1 MGAFDAPQLTPQQ
14 EADFYRKST
23 GAAYARDP
31 NSASALAAAEK
42 YGADT
47 ARPNDNFLTQGSRDL
62 PGDPQFVAMMMK
74 AMGPEAA
81 AKLME
86 QHRANGYDPNSFE
99 YGGSQA
105 AGDSETH
112 RLNQM
117 AGYMRTSRQSPV
129 IDQTGM
135 NASLAQALA
144 ARGQQAE
151 AAGMFQQ
158 AGAGQGPT
166 AAPAQMNL
174 ANALAT
180 GQGQQMLANGPRGPA
195 GAAAMRAAALQGT
208 GQAMQQNAMQA
219 GSMRAGEQF
228 AGMGGYQGTTNA
240 MFGGD
245 MRGAQTAAN
254 MAGAQADIGAQ
265 MQGQNDAMERYFSAQ
280 RAQALAAQ
288 QQGRIAREG
297 FQMGQVHNNARNR
310 AEADVQQSQRDM
322 RNYENLSSYGAAGAT
337 AISQYADGKGKK

>member
-1 MGAFDAPQLTPQQ
+1 MGSPWDGASRDMSNDKGQVEAMLRADPNNKELQ
-14 EADFYRKST
+14 E
-23 GAAYARDP
+23 YARRI
-31 NSASALAAAEK
+31 
-42 YGADT
+42 GAKIPSLTNRQDS
-47 ARPNDNFLTQGSRDL
+47 FLTASRINSGNAEFDNL
-62 PGDPQFVAMMMK
+62 ILNAMS
-74 AMGPEAA
+74 PEQR
-81 AKLME
+81 E
-86 QHRANGYDPNSFE
+86 QQSLYDPNSFE

-117 AGYMRTSRQSPV
+117 AGYMRTSRQAPV

-158 AGAGQGPT
+158 AGMGQGPT

-228 AGMGGYQGTTNA
+228 AGMGGYQGTANA
-240 MFGGD
+240 IFGGD

-297 FQMGQVHNNARNR
+297 FQAGEVRQASGLVDGVGRDSAARAGRENENR
-310 AEADVQQSQRDM
+310 WAQGSAAV
-322 RNYENLSSYGAAGAT
+322 GAVGA
-337 AISQYADGKGKK
+337 YADGKGKK